1 MWGEG
6 FSLQWLLLL
15 QSMGSSVCGPHYLKI
30 LDSRAQAQS
39 LWHMG
44 SAAPLLWDPPRP
56 GIEFIPPALAGK
68 FLPLSHQGS
77 PKEREFLNEIFII
90 KTLFW

>member
-1 MWGEG
+1 
-6 FSLQWLLLL
+6 
-15 QSMGSSVCGPHYLKI
+15 
-30 LDSRAQAQS
+30 
-39 LWHMG
+39 MG